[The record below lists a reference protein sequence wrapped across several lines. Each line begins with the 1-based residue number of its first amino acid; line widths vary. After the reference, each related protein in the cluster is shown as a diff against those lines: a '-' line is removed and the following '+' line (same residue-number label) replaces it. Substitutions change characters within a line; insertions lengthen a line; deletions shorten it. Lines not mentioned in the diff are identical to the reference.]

1 MAEPQTLLGS
11 WAGPAVAPELAVRS
25 GPRSVCPGSAPDA
38 FGTRFPARRAGSS
51 LAQPLQR
58 SRTRSKCAPSR
69 RPANPRERRDAPCG
83 DSLARSPGRSQ
94 RAPAGHPARRCRGS
108 RPWVGEGGPAA
119 PCSPF
124 LPQLALGLLC
134 FPFAAGRVRRLALS
148 PRRPA
153 CRDSRLS
160 SGSLSLSLFPNPLL
174 FSPPSGSPGKVAS
187 PSLPKSLS
195 SLRGGGGDWGRVGA
209 RSIPGSSSG
218 GAPAFPPRRTAERC
232 SRRPPDPGRRA
243 VGGGSAAREHSD
255 FPQDPGRLL
264 WGRNSGG
271 PASILS
277 KAPPRSP
284 KPPGLKASARTVARR
299 G

>member
-1 MAEPQTLLGS
+1 MDLGAEGNRTRIHLGFAFSLKNVVGFFFFLIGLDPPTLLGGEGRPWRS
-11 WAGPAVAPELAVRS
+11 PRPSSSLGGTGRGARASCALRAVL
-25 GPRSVCPGSAPDA
+25 GGCPGSAPDA

-69 RPANPRERRDAPCG
+69 PPADPRERTDALRG

-94 RAPAGHPARRCRGS
+94 RAPAGHPACRCGGS

-124 LPQLALGLLC
+124 LPQLAVGLLC

-195 SLRGGGGDWGRVGA
+195 SLRGGSGDWGRVGA

-218 GAPAFPPRRTAERC
+218 
-232 SRRPPDPGRRA
+232 
-243 VGGGSAAREHSD
+243 
-255 FPQDPGRLL
+255 
-264 WGRNSGG
+264 
-271 PASILS
+271 
-277 KAPPRSP
+277 
-284 KPPGLKASARTVARR
+284 
-299 G
+299 

>member
-174 FSPPSGSPGKVAS
+174 FSPPSGSRGKVAS

-218 GAPAFPPRRTAERC
+218 GAPAFPRAARLSAAAGAHLIPGAEPWVGGRLPESTLISRRTQGACFGEGIRVAQLPF
-232 SRRPPDPGRRA
+232 SRRP
-243 VGGGSAAREHSD
+243 
-255 FPQDPGRLL
+255 LL
-264 WGRNSGG
+264 V
-271 PASILS
+271 L
-277 KAPPRSP
+277 RSP
-284 KPPGLKASARTVARR
+284 QV
-299 G
+299 